1 MAAPGLIFIDV
12 YKKILLILKEI
23 NCNIDNILIPFRYGS
38 YHRALIGNQNM
49 LLKTFWGNFSLYK
62 CLVIIFWIIY
72 RKFFVLNHLKKEV
85 I

>member
-1 MAAPGLIFIDV
+1 M

-23 NCNIDNILIPFRYGS
+23 NCNIGNILIPFRYGS
-38 YHRALIGNQNM
+38 YHRASIGNQNM

-72 RKFFVLNHLKKEV
+72 YIYYRKFFVLNRLKKEDNK
-85 I
+85 IIK

>member
-1 MAAPGLIFIDV
+1 M

-23 NCNIDNILIPFRYGS
+23 NCNIGNILIPFRYGS
-38 YHRALIGNQNM
+38 YHRASIGNQNM

-72 RKFFVLNHLKKEV
+72 RKFFVLNRLKKEDNK
-85 I
+85 IIK